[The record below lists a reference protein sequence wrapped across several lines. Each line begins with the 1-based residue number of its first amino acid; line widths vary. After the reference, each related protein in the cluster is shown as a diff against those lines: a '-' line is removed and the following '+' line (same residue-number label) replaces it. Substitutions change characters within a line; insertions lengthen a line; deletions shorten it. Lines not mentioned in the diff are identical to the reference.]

1 MDCIN
6 KHGEEDFFCYNA
18 SNFVARCFANNV
30 CKKKNLTIVA
40 CLDKLLEKFDF
51 FYYGK
56 NRAHDDDDRKSI
68 DKNGQPKLLDTLQGE
83 NIAKLLLS
91 QHCRTQQQFYVL
103 TIGFEFEGHQFA
115 GR

>member
-1 MDCIN
+1 MGRTELMMMMIDN
-6 KHGEEDFFCYNA
+6 SSSSSSG
-18 SNFVARCFANNV
+18 NN
-30 CKKKNLTIVA
+30 
-40 CLDKLLEKFDF
+40 
-51 FYYGK
+51 
-56 NRAHDDDDRKSI
+56 
-68 DKNGQPKLLDTLQGE
+68 KNGQPKLLDTLQGE

>member
-6 KHGEEDFFCYNA
+6 KDGEEDSFFVTMPA
-18 SNFVARCFANNV
+18 ISLL
-30 CKKKNLTIVA
+30 NLTIVA
-40 CLDKLLEKFDF
+40 CLHKLLEKFDF

-56 NRAHDDDDRKSI
+56 NRAHDDDDDDDDRKSI
-68 DKNGQPKLLDTLQGE
+68 DKNGQLKLLDTLQGE

>member
-1 MDCIN
+1 MMDCIN
-6 KHGEEDFFCYNA
+6 KHGEEDFFVTMPAISLLVVLLTMCA
-18 SNFVARCFANNV
+18 
-30 CKKKNLTIVA
+30 KKKPDHCRLSGQA
-40 CLDKLLEKFDF
+40 ARKFDF

>member
-1 MDCIN
+1 MGRTELMMMMIDSSSSSSSSSS
-6 KHGEEDFFCYNA
+6 G
-18 SNFVARCFANNV
+18 NN
-30 CKKKNLTIVA
+30 
-40 CLDKLLEKFDF
+40 
-51 FYYGK
+51 
-56 NRAHDDDDRKSI
+56 
-68 DKNGQPKLLDTLQGE
+68 KNGQPKLLDTLQGE